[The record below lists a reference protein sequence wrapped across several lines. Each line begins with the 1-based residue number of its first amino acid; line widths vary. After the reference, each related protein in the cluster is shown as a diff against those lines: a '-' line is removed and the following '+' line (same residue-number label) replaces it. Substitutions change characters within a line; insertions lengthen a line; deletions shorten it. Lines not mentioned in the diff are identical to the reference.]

1 MQTDNCKNPNTQ
13 LPNQVAAVTEFRTL
27 IEAYFDMV
35 SLSDVNQFLTEML
48 SAAIGPDP
56 RSGKH
61 KPITIANALY
71 DVNNIISL
79 LNKTKLLANEEIFQ
93 LYAINLGYHLQA
105 VGQFDVA
112 HLSELL
118 YVGLI
123 AYIFQEDDFEGATLK
138 FSAEITAAYKM
149 IYDWLSDC
157 DAWCNAVECDECNET
172 IGLAATA

>member
-1 MQTDNCKNPNTQ
+1 MQNNNCKTPNTQ
-13 LPNQVAAVTEFRTL
+13 LPNQVAAVTEFRKL
-27 IEAYFDMV
+27 MEAYFDIIG
-35 SLSDVNQFLTEML
+35 LSDVNQFLAEML

-61 KPITIANALY
+61 KPITIANALDY
-71 DVNNIISL
+71 VNNIIKVL
-79 LNKTKLLANEEIFQ
+79 TKTKPLANEDTFQ
-93 LYAINLGYHLQA
+93 PYAINPGYHLQA
-105 VGQFDVA
+105 VGQFDVE

-118 YVGLI
+118 YVGLN

-157 DAWCNAVECDECNET
+157 DAWCNAVECDECYET

>member
-1 MQTDNCKNPNTQ
+1 MQTNNCKTPNTQ
-13 LPNQVAAVTEFRTL
+13 LPDQVAAVTEFRKL
-27 IEAYFDMV
+27 IEAYFDMIG
-35 SLSDVNQFLTEML
+35 LSDVNQFLTEML

-71 DVNNIISL
+71 DVNNLISL
-79 LNKTKLLANEEIFQ
+79 LTKTKLLANEETFQ
-93 LYAINLGYHLQA
+93 QYTQNQAYQLQA
-105 VGQFDVA
+105 VGQFDVE

-118 YVGLI
+118 YVGLN

-157 DAWCNAVECDECNET
+157 EAWCKSVECDECNET
-172 IGLAATA
+172 ISLAATL